1 MNPND
6 LDLLPEFA
14 LGTLPTAE
22 MDRVAR
28 AINESPAL
36 QAAVDAITEALV
48 TANVASLASV
58 APSRSVR
65 ARLLR
70 SVGGVDRFQ
79 TFFDVMAQ
87 ALDLTVDAVSALC
100 SRIDRP
106 SEWQPGPRR
115 GIQLIHFRPG
125 PRLVAAIDAG
135 LVRMTPGTAFP
146 RHRHLGF
153 EWNMVLEGTL
163 HDGDRAYR
171 PGDVFCYENQ
181 SAHEYS
187 AGPGRDLLMIAMH
200 HGIEDVS
207 TS

>member
-1 MNPND
+1 MNPNV
-6 LDLLPEFA
+6 LDLLPGFA
-14 LGTLPTAE
+14 LGTLAEDE

-28 AINESPAL
+28 AINESPVL
-36 QAAVDAITEALV
+36 QAAVDAINEGLV
-48 TANVASLASV
+48 ANAATLAPV
-58 APSRSVR
+58 VPSRDVR

-70 SVGGVDRFQ
+70 SVGGADRFA

-87 ALDLTVDAVSALC
+87 ALDMTVDAVRALC

-106 SEWQPGPRR
+106 NQWQAGPRR
-115 GIQLIHFRPG
+115 GIQLIHFQPG
-125 PRLVAAIDAG
+125 PRLAAAVDAG
-135 LVRMTPGTAFP
+135 LVRMTPGTVFP

-163 HDGDRAYR
+163 HDGERLYR

-187 AGPGRDLLMIAMH
+187 AGPERELIMIAMH
-200 HGIEDVS
+200 HGIEDAS
-207 TS
+207 AS